1 MKFHI
6 KTLGCRVNQ
15 YESQFMKELLVS
27 NGFQETGRF
36 EEADIVVIN
45 SCTVTAESDRKTR
58 QFVHKA
64 KALNPNSI
72 VILCGCM
79 PQAMAASQA
88 NFKYADIVLGNRN
101 RKDLLKY
108 IVRFME
114 NRQGIVD
121 IKEHKTD
128 DTYEDILISS
138 FSGRTRAYMKIQD
151 GCNNFCSYCLIPY
164 ARGRERSRKLSDI
177 KNEAEQL
184 AQVGYKEIILT
195 GINLSAYGK
204 EFDLNL
210 CDAIEVL
217 EKIEG
222 IHRIRLS
229 SLEPD
234 FLNSQIIHRMSKCKK
249 LCNHFHLCLQSGCDA
264 TLKRMNRHYDTEKYR
279 QLVQELRNKF
289 KNCSISTD
297 ILLGFP
303 GETEDEFNKT
313 LDFVRE
319 IELSKAHVFPFS
331 VREGTKASIMEN
343 QIAKGIKKE
352 RCKVI
357 ADVVNEQSE
366 KFLHSQ
372 IDKKLYV
379 LFEGL
384 ERENMYIGFSENYLA
399 VKVFSK
405 QDICGKILPVAVK
418 ACDSET
424 LFGEVCRD
432 KAMSG

>member
-27 NGFQETGRF
+27 NDFQETVSF
-36 EEADIVVIN
+36 EEADIIVIN

-72 VILCGCM
+72 VVLCGCM
-79 PQAMAASQA
+79 PQAMVASQA
-88 NFKYADIVLGNRN
+88 NFKYADIVLGNSN

-108 IVRFME
+108 IDRFMG

-121 IKEHKTD
+121 IKEYKTND
-128 DTYEDILISS
+128 KYEDISISS

-177 KNEAEQL
+177 KNEAEKL
-184 AQVGYKEIILT
+184 ANIGYKEIILT
-195 GINLSAYGK
+195 GINLSSYGK

-222 IHRIRLS
+222 IRRVRLS

-234 FLNSQIIHRMSKCKK
+234 FLNSEIIDRMSKCKK

-264 TLKRMNRHYDTEKYR
+264 TLKRMNRHYDTKKYR

-289 KNCSISTD
+289 ENCSISTD

-331 VREGTKASIMEN
+331 IRKGTKASKMEN
-343 QIAKGIKKE
+343 QIDKSIKKK

-357 ADVVNEQSE
+357 ADIIKKQSE
-366 KFLHSQ
+366 NFLLSQ
-372 IDKKLYV
+372 VGNKLFV
-379 LFEGL
+379 LFESL
-384 ERENMYIGFSENYLA
+384 EGENMYIGFSENYLV

-405 QDICGKILPVAVK
+405 ENICGKILPVTVK

-424 LFGEVCRD
+424 LFGEVC
-432 KAMSG
+432 KCE